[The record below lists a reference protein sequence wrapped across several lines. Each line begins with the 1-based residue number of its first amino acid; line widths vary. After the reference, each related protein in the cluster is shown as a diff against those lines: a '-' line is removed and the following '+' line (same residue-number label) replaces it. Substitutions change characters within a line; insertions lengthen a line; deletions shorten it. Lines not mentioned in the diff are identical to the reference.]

1 VLLTIKF
8 ILFINIILFY
18 LKFIIIIIIMALV
31 GYGVLKYLLYFI
43 IELFIDK
50 KYKYIINDE
59 EKQS

>member
-1 VLLTIKF
+1 MLLTIKF